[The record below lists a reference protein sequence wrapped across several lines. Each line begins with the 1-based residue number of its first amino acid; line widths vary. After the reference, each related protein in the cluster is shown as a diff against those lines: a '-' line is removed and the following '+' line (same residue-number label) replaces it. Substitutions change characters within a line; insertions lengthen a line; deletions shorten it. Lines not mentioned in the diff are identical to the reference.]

1 MLETGDRKNAGQ
13 RQELMGPKVSKP
25 GMGLP
30 TRWNSTTNEYLS
42 NTLVVNGQGDLF
54 LFANIP

>member
-1 MLETGDRKNAGQ
+1 MLETGDMKSAGQ

-30 TRWNSTTNEYLS
+30 KQWNSTTNGCLS
-42 NTLVVNGQGDLF
+42 NTLVVSGQGDLF

>member
-1 MLETGDRKNAGQ
+1 MRIVWQ

-30 TRWNSTTNEYLS
+30 TQWNYSTSECLLNS
-42 NTLVVNGQGDLF
+42 LVVNGQGDLF
-54 LFANIP
+54 LFANIL